1 MQRDFLVPT
10 TPSPADINN
19 SINSNYSSINVRSN
33 TTDHSLEVPST
44 LSQSNKYKLFAS
56 EYAGMVAFITL
67 SLSNVAIF
75 GLMPSK
81 MSWEGVAIS
90 WGFNLLFGIK
100 IASYG
105 NGYLNPCI
113 AFCDYVLG
121 KNINL
126 CEFSIYV
133 LAEVLGAFTGAAITY
148 GIHRNLYLDNNAL
161 VQDNTAVCGYFATY
175 SYDGVNKLQAFAVEF
190 LGTMMFA
197 MAIFKILKTK
207 TPHAAYAISMS
218 LTAVTLA
225 LGFQTAFSYNWA
237 RDFGP
242 RLFITMVEPDCFSK
256 KDNYWFIPLLANFS
270 GAVVGWFVAQV

>member
-1 MQRDFLVPT
+1 MQREFLAPT
-10 TPSPADINN
+10 TPSSADNN
-19 SINSNYSSINVRSN
+19 NSNYSSINVRTYETN
-33 TTDHSLEVPST
+33 INHAVPT
-44 LSQSNKYKLFAS
+44 LLSKSNKYKLFAS

-75 GLMPSK
+75 GLMPSN

-113 AFCDYVLG
+113 AFCDYALG
-121 KNINL
+121 HSINL

-133 LAEVLGAFTGAAITY
+133 LAEILGAFTGAAITY
-148 GIHRNLYLDNNAL
+148 GIHRNLYLNNNEL
-161 VQDNTAVCGYFATY
+161 TQDNTSVCGYFATY
-175 SYDGVNKLQAFAVEF
+175 PYEGVNKFQAFVVEF
-190 LGTMMFA
+190 LGTMLFA
-197 MAIFKILKTK
+197 MSIFKILKSK

-242 RLFITMVEPDCFSK
+242 RVFITMVEPDCFTK
-256 KDNYWFIPLLANFS
+256 KDNYWFIPLLANFL
-270 GAVVGWFVAQV
+270 GATVGWFVAQL